1 MGPEGRLAV
10 RHLDRHRART
20 GLTVGVLFI
29 AVVTAIGTG
38 QLMHDTVGDLRVVV
52 EGWMVG
58 DYFVRA
64 VAPDVGPL
72 FASAAL
78 PESLADEIRRLD
90 GVERVDRLGFV
101 PARVEGRRV
110 LVLVRSF
117 APDRPLPLKLKDG
130 RTEAVMRGLLRGEVV
145 LAPPLARQ
153 FGRGAGDEI
162 TLESRR
168 GPVKLRVA
176 GTATEYVGAGMA
188 LTMEVSA
195 ARDLLGAEEAQFFI
209 VSARKGSG
217 NLAAVLKSFCDERG
231 LLLQSNADFLDMIHD
246 MVAGVAALLWVL
258 MALMFLVASLGV
270 VNTLTMN
277 VLEQTREL
285 GVLRALGM
293 KRVQVAKM
301 ILSQALA
308 MGVIGLIPGAAAGL
322 ALAYLMN
329 LAWYPLTD
337 IAVPF
342 RPQASLILSALAAAQ
357 AIAVVAAIF
366 PARRAARLQ
375 VLEALQYE

>member
-1 MGPEGRLAV
+1 RGGPRGCVGAGGRAGAV
-10 RHLDRHRART
+10 GRAS
-20 GLTVGVLFI
+20 
-29 AVVTAIGTG
+29 
-38 QLMHDTVGDLRVVV
+38 
-52 EGWMVG
+52 
-58 DYFVRA
+58 
-64 VAPDVGPL
+64 P
-72 FASAAL
+72 
-78 PESLADEIRRLD
+78 
-90 GVERVDRLGFV
+90 
-101 PARVEGRRV
+101 
-110 LVLVRSF
+110 
-117 APDRPLPLKLKDG
+117 
-130 RTEAVMRGLLRGEVV
+130 RGGGG
-145 LAPPLARQ
+145 ATPPLARQ
-153 FGRGAGDEI
+153 LGRGAGDEI

-195 ARDLLGAEEAQFFI
+195 ARDLLGADEAQFFI

-258 MALMFLVASLGV
+258 MALMFVVASLGV

-342 RPQASLILSALAAAQ
+342 RPQASLILGALAAAQ

-366 PARRAARLQ
+366 PARRAARL
-375 VLEALQYE
+375 